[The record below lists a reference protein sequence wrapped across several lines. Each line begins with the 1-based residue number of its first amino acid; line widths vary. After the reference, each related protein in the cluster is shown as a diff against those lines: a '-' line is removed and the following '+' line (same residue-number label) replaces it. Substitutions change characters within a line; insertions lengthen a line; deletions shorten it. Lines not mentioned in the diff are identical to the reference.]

1 MILQVLA
8 QNWPAK
14 RIFFHILFLVFAVLV
29 VHVCQRLVEHAS
41 RHIEPEERRVGIS
54 RATFCMGC
62 LVWALDV
69 TGFLMYPWADLGT
82 AHLIPALFGLVLM
95 ILLSRLLMPYF
106 IFSSRGLQGWLA
118 AGGLA
123 LSVPGVHLVVAS
135 ALGRQP
141 RQVHVFPVMLAFLT
155 TLLIAGGL
163 SSLHRSRA
171 RRRIPQSFSPLTW
184 PVKLLAALAIL
195 LLHHFLDAAMPLQPT
210 SGEAIA
216 GTLPVLLI
224 LVIFAV
230 VVGADQVFDL
240 GAEQRRWAVLD
251 RALTLLRSAHVP
263 TTGEQGQRLSQVAHR
278 CETVL
283 RERHFS
289 MHFQPIVSLREGAPK
304 VRFEALMRV
313 DDPELGRINPE
324 LFFLACERRGI
335 TPLADRTVIQVALEA
350 SLEFLPH
357 AHCKGVAVNVAPATL
372 LEPGFADWVNGLLKQ
387 HRSPWQWLQLEIT
400 EHAAVAASRPLLQVV
415 AQLREVGVG
424 IYLDDFGS
432 GFSSLGLLSWMPIS
446 GIKCDRSL
454 LSDAHRSPAKRVILE
469 HVCHLGR
476 ELQLGVTVEG
486 VEASEDLDMVLQSG
500 GSSAQGYWLGRPMP
514 TADAVGWLAVHPGD
528 VCSLPQ
534 TTVPLAAQIS

>member
-1 MILQVLA
+1 MIMQVLI
-8 QNWPAK
+8 QFLPAK
-14 RIFFHILFLVFAVLV
+14 PLFFHILFLVFAVLV

-41 RHIEPEERRVGIS
+41 RHIEPEERQVGIS
-54 RATFCMGC
+54 RATFCIGC

-69 TGFLMYPWADLGT
+69 SGFLMYPWADLGT
-82 AHLIPALFGLVLM
+82 AHLMPALFGLVLM

-106 IFSSRGLQGWLA
+106 IFSSRGLPGWLA

-123 LSVPGVHLVVAS
+123 LSVPAVHLAVAS

-141 RQVHVFPVMLAFLT
+141 RHVNAVPVMLAFLT

-163 SSLHRSRA
+163 SSLHRNRA
-171 RRRIPQSFSPLTW
+171 RRKTPQTFSPLSW
-184 PVKLLAALAIL
+184 PVKLLAALAVL

-210 SGEAIA
+210 SREAMV

-263 TTGEQGQRLSQVAHR
+263 ITGEQGQRLSQVALR
-278 CETVL
+278 CEAVL
-283 RERHFS
+283 RDRSFS
-289 MHFQPIVSLREGAPK
+289 MHFQPIVTLRTSAPK

-324 LFFLACERRGI
+324 LFFLACERRGVA
-335 TPLADRTVIQVALEA
+335 PLADRTVLKVAMEA
-350 SLEFLPH
+350 SLDFLSH
-357 AHCKGVAVNVAPATL
+357 VHCEGVAVNVAPATL
-372 LEPGFADWVNGLLKQ
+372 LEPGFADWVHALVKQ
-387 HRSPWQWLQLEIT
+387 HQVPWQWLQLEIT

-415 AQLREVGVG
+415 AQLKQVGVG

-454 LSDAHRSPAKRVILE
+454 LSEAHLSPAKRVILE

-486 VEASEDLDMVLQSG
+486 VEALEDLDMVVQSG

-514 TADAVGWLAVHPGD
+514 ATDALGWLARHPSEAF
-528 VCSLPQ
+528 SLPHTQ
-534 TTVPLAAQIS
+534 PIAAQTS